1 LQRAVAILGTRLSNE
16 FMSSLGTTA
25 TTMKNRQVQLIALQ
39 MSMVPNEPAKN
50 VARAVQTLQSSL
62 TEAGAAPAGVQRIAL
77 LPELFAAQYFPVDG
91 GEPRHYS
98 LAVPSPFTE
107 PEHWFWRE
115 MASLCRQTE
124 VVLAVSF
131 FEQAGGWTFFN
142 SLAVL
147 DPGAAD
153 LFVQPVY
160 RKLHIPHSP
169 GYHEKFYFS
178 PGDTPPTVYQTSRGI
193 RIGVGIC
200 WDQWFP
206 ELARCLA
213 LNGAEVLLYPTAIG
227 SEPQDPTL
235 DSREHWR
242 RTQQGHAAANLMPL
256 MAANRT
262 GIEHAQDGSM
272 QIRFYGSSFIT
283 DNTGAIVAEASRD
296 ADPVVLFSPFMDL
309 DAYREARLAWGVFR
323 DRRPDMYG
331 SLLALDGVAKRAPV

>member
-1 LQRAVAILGTRLSNE
+1 
-16 FMSSLGTTA
+16 
-25 TTMKNRQVQLIALQ
+25 
-39 MSMVPNEPAKN
+39 
-50 VARAVQTLQSSL
+50 
-62 TEAGAAPAGVQRIAL
+62 
-77 LPELFAAQYFPVDG
+77 
-91 GEPRHYS
+91 
-98 LAVPSPFTE
+98 
-107 PEHWFWRE
+107 
-115 MASLCRQTE
+115 
-124 VVLAVSF
+124 
-131 FEQAGGWTFFN
+131 
-142 SLAVL
+142 
-147 DPGAAD
+147 
-153 LFVQPVY
+153 
-160 RKLHIPHSP
+160 
-169 GYHEKFYFS
+169 
-178 PGDTPPTVYQTSRGI
+178 VYQTSRGI

-296 ADPVVLFSPFMDL
+296 ADPVVLFSPVMDL